1 MPTLV
6 SFVIVS
12 AALLGI
18 GIYGLSV
25 KRNAIRILFSVELI
39 VNAANL
45 NFVAF
50 TRYMNPPQVSGQ
62 VIVFY
67 SIAAAAM
74 EAAVGLALILV
85 AFRLNSSIDV
95 RKLNKLK
102 GYAPLLMQ
110 LLQILLVPLIFVFIT
125 YFAGFVGGLRLVGL
139 LSSLWVT
146 LLS

>member
-1 MPTLV
+1 MVTLV
-6 SFVIVS
+6 SYLIVS

-18 GIYGLSV
+18 GIYGLTV
-25 KRNAIRILFSVELI
+25 KRNAIRILFSIEII

-50 TRYMNPPQVSGQ
+50 ARYLSPPQVTGQ

-85 AFRLNSSIDV
+85 AFRLNESIDV

-102 GYAPLLMQ
+102 G
-110 LLQILLVPLIFVFIT
+110 
-125 YFAGFVGGLRLVGL
+125 
-139 LSSLWVT
+139 
-146 LLS
+146 

>member
-1 MPTLV
+1 MVSLV
-6 SFVIVS
+6 SYLIVS

-18 GIYGLSV
+18 GVYGLTV
-25 KRNAIRILFSVELI
+25 KRNAIRILFAVEII

-50 TRYMNPPQVSGQ
+50 TRYLNPPQVSGQ

-67 SIAAAAM
+67 SIAVAAM

-85 AFRLNSSIDV
+85 AFRLNQSVDV

-102 GYAPLLMQ
+102 G
-110 LLQILLVPLIFVFIT
+110 
-125 YFAGFVGGLRLVGL
+125 
-139 LSSLWVT
+139 
-146 LLS
+146 

>member
-1 MPTLV
+1 LPSLV
-6 SFVIVS
+6 SYLIVS

-25 KRNAIRILFSVELI
+25 KRNAIRILFAVEII

-45 NFVAF
+45 NFIAF
-50 TRYMNPPQVSGQ
+50 ARYMNPPRISGQ
-62 VIVFY
+62 VMVFY

-102 GYAPLLMQ
+102 G
-110 LLQILLVPLIFVFIT
+110 
-125 YFAGFVGGLRLVGL
+125 
-139 LSSLWVT
+139 
-146 LLS
+146 

>member
-1 MPTLV
+1 MVSLV
-6 SFVIVS
+6 SYLIVS
-12 AALLGI
+12 GALLGI
-18 GIYGLSV
+18 GIYGLTV
-25 KRNAIRILFSVELI
+25 KKNAIRILFAIEII

-45 NFVAF
+45 NFAAF
-50 TRYMNPPQVSGQ
+50 TRYLNPPSVEGQ

-102 GYAPLLMQ
+102 G
-110 LLQILLVPLIFVFIT
+110 
-125 YFAGFVGGLRLVGL
+125 
-139 LSSLWVT
+139 
-146 LLS
+146 

>member
-1 MPTLV
+1 MVALV
-6 SFVIVS
+6 NYIIVS

-18 GIYGLSV
+18 GIYGLTV
-25 KRNAIRILFSVELI
+25 KRNAIRILFAIEVI

-45 NFVAF
+45 NFAAF
-50 TRYMNPPQVSGQ
+50 SRYMNPAQVTGQ

-95 RKLNKLK
+95 RKLDKLK
-102 GYAPLLMQ
+102 G
-110 LLQILLVPLIFVFIT
+110 
-125 YFAGFVGGLRLVGL
+125 
-139 LSSLWVT
+139 
-146 LLS
+146 

>member
-6 SFVIVS
+6 SFIIVS

-25 KRNAIRILFSVELI
+25 KRSAIRILFAVELI

-85 AFRLNSSIDV
+85 AFRLNASIDV
-95 RKLNKLK
+95 RKLDKLK
-102 GYAPLLMQ
+102 G
-110 LLQILLVPLIFVFIT
+110 
-125 YFAGFVGGLRLVGL
+125 
-139 LSSLWVT
+139 
-146 LLS
+146 

>member
-6 SFVIVS
+6 SFIIVS

-25 KRNAIRILFSVELI
+25 KRNAIRILFAVELI

-50 TRYMNPPQVSGQ
+50 SRYMTPPRVTGQ

-85 AFRLNSSIDV
+85 AFRLHSTIDV
-95 RKLNKLK
+95 RKLDKLK
-102 GYAPLLMQ
+102 G
-110 LLQILLVPLIFVFIT
+110 
-125 YFAGFVGGLRLVGL
+125 
-139 LSSLWVT
+139 
-146 LLS
+146 

>member
-1 MPTLV
+1 MRLMV
-6 SFVIVS
+6 SLISYIVVS
-12 AALLGI
+12 AALLGV

-25 KRNAIRILFSVELI
+25 KRNAMRILFAIEII

-45 NFVAF
+45 NFAAF
-50 TRYMNPPQVSGQ
+50 TRYMNPPKVSGQ

-85 AFRLNSSIDV
+85 AFRLNSTIDV

-102 GYAPLLMQ
+102 G
-110 LLQILLVPLIFVFIT
+110 
-125 YFAGFVGGLRLVGL
+125 
-139 LSSLWVT
+139 
-146 LLS
+146 

>member
-1 MPTLV
+1 LVTL
-6 SFVIVS
+6 SSYLIVS

-18 GIYGLSV
+18 GVYGLSM
-25 KRNAIRILFSVELI
+25 KRSAIRILFAIEII

-62 VIVFY
+62 IMVFY

-85 AFRLNSSIDV
+85 AFRINSTIDV

-102 GYAPLLMQ
+102 G
-110 LLQILLVPLIFVFIT
+110 
-125 YFAGFVGGLRLVGL
+125 
-139 LSSLWVT
+139 
-146 LLS
+146 

>member
-1 MPTLV
+1 MVSLV
-6 SFVIVS
+6 SYLIVS

-25 KRNAIRILFSVELI
+25 KKNAIRILFSVEII

-45 NFVAF
+45 NFIAF
-50 TRYMNPPQVSGQ
+50 ARYLNPPQVSGQ

-85 AFRLNSSIDV
+85 AFRLNQSIDV
-95 RKLNKLK
+95 RKLDKLK
-102 GYAPLLMQ
+102 G
-110 LLQILLVPLIFVFIT
+110 
-125 YFAGFVGGLRLVGL
+125 
-139 LSSLWVT
+139 
-146 LLS
+146 

>member
-1 MPTLV
+1 MVTL
-6 SFVIVS
+6 SSYLIVS

-18 GIYGLSV
+18 GVYGLSM
-25 KRNAIRILFSVELI
+25 KRSAIRILFAIEII

-62 VIVFY
+62 IMVFY

-85 AFRLNSSIDV
+85 AFRVNSTIDV

-102 GYAPLLMQ
+102 G
-110 LLQILLVPLIFVFIT
+110 
-125 YFAGFVGGLRLVGL
+125 
-139 LSSLWVT
+139 
-146 LLS
+146 

>member
-1 MPTLV
+1 M
-6 SFVIVS
+6 S

-25 KRNAIRILFSVELI
+25 KRNAIRILFAIELI

-45 NFVAF
+45 NFIAF
-50 TRYMNPPQVSGQ
+50 ARFMNPPLISGQ

-85 AFRLNSSIDV
+85 AFRLNSTIDV

-102 GYAPLLMQ
+102 G
-110 LLQILLVPLIFVFIT
+110 
-125 YFAGFVGGLRLVGL
+125 
-139 LSSLWVT
+139 
-146 LLS
+146 

>member
-1 MPTLV
+1 MPTLE
-6 SFVIVS
+6 SYLIVS

-45 NFVAF
+45 NFIAF
-50 TRYMNPPQVSGQ
+50 ARYMNPPEISGQ

-85 AFRLNSSIDV
+85 AFRLNSTIDV

-102 GYAPLLMQ
+102 G
-110 LLQILLVPLIFVFIT
+110 
-125 YFAGFVGGLRLVGL
+125 
-139 LSSLWVT
+139 
-146 LLS
+146 

>member
-6 SFVIVS
+6 SFIIVS

-25 KRNAIRILFSVELI
+25 KRNAIRILFAVELI

-50 TRYMNPPQVSGQ
+50 SRYMNPPQVTGQ

-85 AFRLNSSIDV
+85 AFRLHSTIDV
-95 RKLNKLK
+95 RKLDKLK
-102 GYAPLLMQ
+102 G
-110 LLQILLVPLIFVFIT
+110 
-125 YFAGFVGGLRLVGL
+125 
-139 LSSLWVT
+139 
-146 LLS
+146 

>member
-1 MPTLV
+1 M
-6 SFVIVS
+6 
-12 AALLGI
+12 
-18 GIYGLSV
+18 
-25 KRNAIRILFSVELI
+25 KRSAIRILFAIEII

-62 VIVFY
+62 IMVFY

-85 AFRLNSSIDV
+85 AFRVNSTIDV

-102 GYAPLLMQ
+102 G
-110 LLQILLVPLIFVFIT
+110 
-125 YFAGFVGGLRLVGL
+125 
-139 LSSLWVT
+139 
-146 LLS
+146 

>member
-1 MPTLV
+1 LVTL
-6 SFVIVS
+6 SSYLIVS

-18 GIYGLSV
+18 GVYGLSM
-25 KRNAIRILFSVELI
+25 KRSAIRILFAIEII

-62 VIVFY
+62 IMVFY

-85 AFRLNSSIDV
+85 AFRVNSTIDV

-102 GYAPLLMQ
+102 G
-110 LLQILLVPLIFVFIT
+110 
-125 YFAGFVGGLRLVGL
+125 
-139 LSSLWVT
+139 
-146 LLS
+146 

>member
-1 MPTLV
+1 MVGLA
-6 SFVIVS
+6 SYIIVS
-12 AALLGI
+12 AALLGV

-25 KRNAIRILFSVELI
+25 KKNAMRILFAIEVI

-45 NFVAF
+45 NFAAF
-50 TRYMNPPQVSGQ
+50 TRYMNPAQVTGQ

-85 AFRLNSSIDV
+85 AFRLNSTIDV

-102 GYAPLLMQ
+102 G
-110 LLQILLVPLIFVFIT
+110 
-125 YFAGFVGGLRLVGL
+125 
-139 LSSLWVT
+139 
-146 LLS
+146 

>member
-1 MPTLV
+1 MVSLV
-6 SFVIVS
+6 SYLIVS

-25 KRNAIRILFSVELI
+25 KKNAIRILFSVEII

-45 NFVAF
+45 NFIAF
-50 TRYMNPPQVSGQ
+50 ARFLNPPQISGQ

-85 AFRLNSSIDV
+85 AFRLHQSIDV

-102 GYAPLLMQ
+102 G
-110 LLQILLVPLIFVFIT
+110 
-125 YFAGFVGGLRLVGL
+125 
-139 LSSLWVT
+139 
-146 LLS
+146 

>member
-1 MPTLV
+1 LATLV
-6 SFVIVS
+6 SYLIVS
-12 AALLGI
+12 AALLGV

-50 TRYMNPPQVSGQ
+50 TRFMNPPQVTGQ

-85 AFRLNSSIDV
+85 AFRLNSTIDV

-102 GYAPLLMQ
+102 G
-110 LLQILLVPLIFVFIT
+110 
-125 YFAGFVGGLRLVGL
+125 
-139 LSSLWVT
+139 
-146 LLS
+146 

>member
-1 MPTLV
+1 MVALV
-6 SFVIVS
+6 SYLIVS

-18 GIYGLSV
+18 GVYGLRV
-25 KRNAIRILFSVELI
+25 KRNAIRILFSVDLI

-45 NFVAF
+45 NFIAF
-50 TRYMNPPQVSGQ
+50 TRFMNPPQVSGQ

-85 AFRLNSSIDV
+85 AFRLNDTIDV

-102 GYAPLLMQ
+102 G
-110 LLQILLVPLIFVFIT
+110 
-125 YFAGFVGGLRLVGL
+125 
-139 LSSLWVT
+139 
-146 LLS
+146 